1 MSDPTTRRKL
11 SVALCVAVVLGVPS
25 SPASGTNDDA
35 NDLRA
40 HRNEVT
46 RRVEAAQLR
55 LGEASD
61 KLHRARVRLTTV
73 RGGLRDA
80 LEIRDAVKAELR
92 SAEERVRQFRS
103 QLAVAERRLESA
115 GADLAK
121 SEAAREEQREALVDI
136 VADLYQGTNPQ
147 FMTLR
152 AYFTSSTVEDVAQQ
166 VEASRSVIDA
176 QDREYQELQAAQI
189 LSSVR
194 ARQLNEA
201 AQVVAERTQQAEQSV
216 ADLEVART
224 EAQAAAARVRASFS
238 LAKQARQRA
247 ERIRR
252 DDLQTLRRFQAMER
266 RLRERIREQAQS
278 QAQATADSHP
288 VSGGR
293 LTLPV
298 DGVITSP
305 FGYRMHPIYNY
316 WGLHDGIDFGAPCGE
331 ALRASANGIVTR
343 SYYSEVFGYRLFVD
357 VGQLGGQS
365 LTLIYNHAAGYS
377 VSAGDAVTRGDI
389 VGSVGDS
396 GWSTGCH
403 LHFTV
408 LADGKPV
415 DPDNFF

>member
-11 SVALCVAVVLGVPS
+11 SVALCVAMVLGVPS
-25 SPASGTNDDA
+25 SPASGTNDGA

-40 HRNEVT
+40 HRDEVT

-61 KLHRARVRLTTV
+61 KLDRAQLRLTTA
-73 RGGLRDA
+73 RGSLRDA
-80 LEIRDAVKAELR
+80 LEIRDDVQAELR
-92 SAEERVRQFRS
+92 SAEKRVGQFRS

-115 GADLAK
+115 GADLAET
-121 SEAAREEQREALVDI
+121 EAAREEQREALVDVI
-136 VADLYQGTNPQ
+136 SDLYQGTNPQ
-147 FMTLR
+147 LMTLR
-152 AYFTSSTVEDVAQQ
+152 AYFTSSTIEDVAQQ
-166 VEASRSVIDA
+166 VEASRSIINA
-176 QDREYQELQAAQI
+176 QDREYQELQAAEI

-201 AQVVAERTQQAEQSV
+201 ARVVAERTQQAEQSV
-216 ADLEVART
+216 AGLEVART
-224 EAQAAAARVRASFS
+224 EARAAAARVRESV
-238 LAKQARQRA
+238 LVAKRARQRA
-247 ERIRR
+247 EQIRR
-252 DDLQTLRRFQAMER
+252 DDLRTLRRFQAMER
-266 RLRERIREQAQS
+266 RLRERIRK
-278 QAQATADSHP
+278 QAQAQESADSHP

-298 DGVITSP
+298 DGVVTSP
-305 FGYRMHPIYNY
+305 FGYRIHPIYNY

-331 ALRASANGIVTR
+331 ALRASANGTVTR
-343 SYYSEVFGYRLFVD
+343 SYYSEVFGYRLFID
-357 VGQLGGQS
+357 VGQLDGQN

-377 VSAGDAVTRGDI
+377 VSAGDAVARGEI